1 MSWTNCIAAQLE
13 NTILQATALSSA
25 KDSLLGKICGRKDH
39 NSCALPFGSFVL
51 KMEITDC
58 SGGAS
63 VLVKCESNGVF
74 PSCSGAKK
82 KKRKDFCSYQCT
94 FCKGKIHGEL
104 CNLVKLARL
113 LFLNRVAVSARG
125 HEDNEAPLSDIS
137 DTNLIADLYSR
148 Y

>member
-1 MSWTNCIAAQLE
+1 M
-13 NTILQATALSSA
+13 
-25 KDSLLGKICGRKDH
+25 
-39 NSCALPFGSFVL
+39 
-51 KMEITDC
+51 
-58 SGGAS
+58 GGAS

-137 DTNLIADLYSR
+137 EAPLSDIRYQFDRRLIFEVLKKRTGRSGLLCPASFR
-148 Y
+148 